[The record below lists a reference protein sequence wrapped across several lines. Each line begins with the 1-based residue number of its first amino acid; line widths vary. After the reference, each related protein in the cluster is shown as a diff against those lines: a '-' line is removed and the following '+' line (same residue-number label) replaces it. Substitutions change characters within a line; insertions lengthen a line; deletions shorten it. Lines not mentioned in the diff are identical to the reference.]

1 MSSGVGGAEVVGFAG
16 STAARALVRAG
27 RSVIVLEARNRVGGR
42 ALNYALPGG
51 EVSERGATFVG
62 PTLWNGVPPRAGD
75 PLPSPRRE
83 ACAAPR
89 TGTLA
94 PMAMERRAVDA
105 ARERVLPRDGWRAR
119 LARDQLHAA
128 LKAVVATSVAWELG
142 RLIGPAPVVYFAPIT
157 ALVAIHPTIARSL
170 RETLFYAASVVA
182 GVLLAMGADAWAG
195 TSLLGILLVV
205 GVGVLLGAARP
216 FGRNGSN
223 IAFWALLVLL
233 VGGGSPASY
242 LSERLP
248 EAALG
253 LGVGVLV
260 NVTVLPRTRLRPA
273 GRLLDWLRTDLADVA
288 DAMAAD
294 LAQDW
299 PPADPWWAGRDD
311 ELEQAT
317 QQARGAV
324 GAATDSMRFNPRSR
338 RRGRRPMERREHE
351 VLEGLERIA
360 TAMRAI
366 VRTLAAAAGGDD
378 ASAGLDQAFRKTY
391 GGLLA
396 RLATPI
402 REHGTGS
409 RLALADVAHDLRELE
424 AAVARGR
431 AGQGR
436 SWLFEALLLLELDQM
451 HSDLIREDHEVSP
464 RPFVATEAQEV
475 VS

>member
-1 MSSGVGGAEVVGFAG
+1 
-16 STAARALVRAG
+16 
-27 RSVIVLEARNRVGGR
+27 
-42 ALNYALPGG
+42 
-51 EVSERGATFVG
+51 
-62 PTLWNGVPPRAGD
+62 
-75 PLPSPRRE
+75 
-83 ACAAPR
+83 
-89 TGTLA
+89 
-94 PMAMERRAVDA
+94 MAKRRAVPGVVDA
-105 ARERVLPRDGWRAR
+105 VRERVLPRDGWRAR

-205 GVGVLLGAARP
+205 GVGVLLGAAQP

-233 VGGGSPASY
+233 VGGSSPASY

-366 VRTLAAAAGGDD
+366 VRTLTAAAGGDD

-409 RLALADVAHDLRELE
+409 R
-424 AAVARGR
+424 ARGR
-431 AGQGR
+431 RARPPRTRGCRGPRPRRPGAVLALRGAAAARARPDALGPDPRGPRGQPPAVRGHGGPGGGLLVQGDERLGPDLVHRGVAAQGEREVAVGEKRAQDAVDPFLLRRRPAGTAVPSVLCGR
-436 SWLFEALLLLELDQM
+436 SAARRAGFCW
-451 HSDLIREDHEVSP
+451 SWTSP
-464 RPFVATEAQEV
+464 RR
-475 VS
+475 S